1 MKCAKHVSLLHP
13 MQKNNF
19 RLSLKKI
26 NKKMFGSTALAG
38 YNEVR

>member
-1 MKCAKHVSLLHP
+1 

-38 YNEVR
+38 GKN